1 MEKRKE
7 QPYFC
12 TKQSLKSSMN
22 NYIEVTDNVTVNKKE
37 KLINDFV
44 KLKFHR
50 QNFDEFDLNFINI
63 SSLII
68 SSDRNK

>member
-1 MEKRKE
+1 
-7 QPYFC
+7 
-12 TKQSLKSSMN
+12 MN
-22 NYIEVTDNVTVNKKE
+22 NYIEVTDNVNKKE

-68 SSDRNK
+68 SSDRKLSKFNNFRR